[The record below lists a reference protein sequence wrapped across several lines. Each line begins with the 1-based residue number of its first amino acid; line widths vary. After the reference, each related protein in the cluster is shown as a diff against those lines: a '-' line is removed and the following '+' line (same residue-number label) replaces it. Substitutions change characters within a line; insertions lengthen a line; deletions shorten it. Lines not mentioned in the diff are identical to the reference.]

1 MLHDFALYKF
11 TIDVDM
17 YRTYYE
23 VKGVKPRGRPNIMWK
38 EVDEKMKKIW
48 EIYIL
53 TGFIVN
59 GEG

>member
-38 EVDEKMKKIW
+38 EVDEKMKKI
-48 EIYIL
+48 
-53 TGFIVN
+53 
-59 GEG
+59 